1 MRVLVTGAARAIGAA
16 TVKELAERGHEVVAT
31 ARQPDLLA
39 ELPAMCRLR
48 LDVTDPES
56 VAAALEQAGEL
67 DAVVNNAALTVEGP
81 IESFPIDRLRAMFET
96 NTIGPVRVIQAV
108 LPAWRKRGSGVI
120 VNLSSVQGRIG
131 PPLEGAYAATKHA
144 LEAISEALHIEVGHF
159 GIRVAIIE
167 PGYIAPGMKHTADV
181 PGPDSYDELRRQW
194 GGNVS
199 AVAPGGRTPAGV
211 VARAIAEAIEQPATP
226 LRVVVGDDAAM
237 VLAARRRLEDDEF
250 EAAMREM
257 LGLSW

>member
-1 MRVLVTGAARAIGAA
+1 VRVLVTGAARAIGAA
-16 TVKELAERGHEVVAT
+16 TVRELAGRDHEVVAT

-39 ELPAMCRLR
+39 ELPAKYRLR

-67 DAVVNNAALTVEGP
+67 DAVVNNAALTGEGP
-81 IESFPIDRLRAMFET
+81 IESFPVDRLRAMFET
-96 NTIGPVRVIQAV
+96 NTIGPVRLVQGV

-120 VNLSSVQGRIG
+120 VNLSSVEGHIG

-144 LEAISEALHIEVGHF
+144 IEAISEALHIEAGHF
-159 GIRVAIIE
+159 GIRVVIIE
-167 PGYIAPGMKHTADV
+167 PGYIAPGMKHTEDV
-181 PGPDSYDELRRQW
+181 RGPDSYDELRRQW
-194 GGNVS
+194 DGNV
-199 AVAPGGRTPAGV
+199 AALAPAGRTPAEV
-211 VARAIAEAIEQPATP
+211 VARAIADAIEQPATP

-237 VLAARRRLEDDEF
+237 VLAARRRLGDDEF

-257 LGLSW
+257 LHLSW

>member
-1 MRVLVTGAARAIGAA
+1 
-16 TVKELAERGHEVVAT
+16 
-31 ARQPDLLA
+31 
-39 ELPAMCRLR
+39 
-48 LDVTDPES
+48 
-56 VAAALEQAGEL
+56 
-67 DAVVNNAALTVEGP
+67 
-81 IESFPIDRLRAMFET
+81 
-96 NTIGPVRVIQAV
+96 
-108 LPAWRKRGSGVI
+108 
-120 VNLSSVQGRIG
+120 
-131 PPLEGAYAATKHA
+131 
-144 LEAISEALHIEVGHF
+144 
-159 GIRVAIIE
+159 
-167 PGYIAPGMKHTADV
+167 MKHTADV

-199 AVAPGGRTPAGV
+199 AVAPAGHASGV